1 LFAILARN
9 RSLGVA
15 SAIVAEAVLLV
26 PLAYANPASIVGIPA
41 AIAAAIAGTVA
52 VVLGPAEGALV
63 AFAGALAFG
72 TFGGWGTG
80 QIVSLALWPAIV
92 VAAGMFG
99 HQVARQQ
106 KALGQLVDDR
116 EEERQRLA
124 LALHDDTAQ
133 MLAASLMALE
143 DRAQVTGSAPPQP
156 SDTTTRALIQETIQS
171 VRALAVDLWPKA
183 LDDFG
188 LAAALSSLTARFTER
203 TEMAVGIDLQTG
215 DTRLPPE
222 IEVIVFRLVQEVLGQ
237 IESDGNGGAAN
248 IAIRRQ
254 PTDVVIVIDQHGGD
268 ATAGVRSEWTSRLTV
283 VRERIRL
290 AGGRLS
296 TRTTNGDR
304 SVRVTLPLER
314 A

>member
-15 SAIVAEAVLLV
+15 SAIFAEAVLLV

-99 HQVARQQ
+99 RQVARQQ
-106 KALGQLVDDR
+106 KALELLVDDR
-116 EEERQRLA
+116 EEERKRLA

-133 MLAASLMALE
+133 TLAASLMAL
-143 DRAQVTGSAPPQP
+143 DDKVHGTGSAPPQP
-156 SDTTTRALIQETIQS
+156 SNPTTRALIQETIQS
-171 VRALAVDLWPKA
+171 VRALAVDLRPKA

-203 TEMAVGIDLQTG
+203 TAITVGLNLEMGE
-215 DTRLPPE
+215 TRLPTE
-222 IEVIVFRLVQEVLGQ
+222 IEVILFRLVQEVLGKIQ
-237 IESDGNGGAAN
+237 STGNSGATN
-248 IAIRRQ
+248 VAIRRQ
-254 PTDVVIVIDQHGGD
+254 PTDLLIVIEHHGGG
-268 ATAGVRSEWTSRLTV
+268 ATAGVGSVWTAQLTV

-296 TRTTNGDR
+296 THTTNGDR
-304 SVRVTLPLER
+304 SLRVTLPLER